1 MTTKKWKGLAK
12 VKVDQSRAN
21 VLLAGVW
28 NAQSIFL
35 DDFLEIQRA
44 VTSADNEVFRK
55 LPKLVFRMPRKR

>member
-1 MTTKKWKGLAK
+1 M
-12 VKVDQSRAN
+12 KVDQSRAN

-55 LPKLVFRMPRKR
+55 LSKLVFRMPRKR